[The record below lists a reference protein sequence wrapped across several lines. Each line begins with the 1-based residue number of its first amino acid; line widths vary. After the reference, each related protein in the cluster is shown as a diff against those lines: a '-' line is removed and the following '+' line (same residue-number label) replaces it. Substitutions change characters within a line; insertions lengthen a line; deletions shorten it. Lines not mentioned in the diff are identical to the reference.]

1 MTMSHN
7 ISMYNFPKDLYT
19 DVRVEDVFS
28 TTIYYE
34 NNKLVQNKTKIE
46 SGAMIRVFDGR
57 RWYYSSVSNLDAIQ
71 REIDSLSKMASL
83 NSNILE
89 NEVIKRLE
97 VHKDTQLRYAE
108 NDVSKVTN
116 EKKLELLNS
125 YLPLISEYEDI
136 KSSKVIYKDNYTK
149 KRIVSSIGTDITFD
163 SQNCAVAF
171 RYTVMANDLPHNGS
185 ADIYKMSFEQL
196 SGYSDM
202 VRESIINDIEYA
214 KNSVPVVPGV
224 YTCVLSPL
232 TAGVFAHESFG
243 HKSEADFMVGDETMR
258 REWAIGSKVGA
269 DILNIVDT
277 GLLEGSGYVPF
288 DDEGCKAKENYIIKN
303 GILTGRL
310 HSSYTAAALEEKQT
324 GNARAMS
331 FEFEPIV
338 RMTTTYIGS
347 GKHTKEE
354 LISEVENGIYIEDI
368 QHGSGMST
376 FTIAPNRSYMIRNG
390 KISEPV
396 RISVI
401 TGNVMKT
408 LNEID
413 GLSDT
418 IEFKSFVLGG
428 CGKME
433 QHPLR
438 VGFGGP
444 YVRVNGINVQ

>member
-1 MTMSHN
+1 
-7 ISMYNFPKDLYT
+7 MYNFPRNLYT
-19 DVRVEDVFS
+19 DVRIENVFS
-28 TTIYYE
+28 TIIYYE
-34 NNKLVQNKTKIE
+34 NNKLVQNKEKIE
-46 SGAMIRVFDGR
+46 NGAMVRVFDGKK
-57 RWYYSSVSNLDAIQ
+57 WYYSSVSDLDNIQ
-71 REIDSLSKMASL
+71 QEIDSLSKIAEA

-97 VHKDTQLRYAE
+97 IHKDICLKYCE
-108 NDVSKVTN
+108 NDVSKIPN
-116 EKKLELLNS
+116 EKKLEAINA
-125 YLPLISEYEDI
+125 YLPLINEFEEI

-149 KRIVSSIGTDITFD
+149 KHIISSIGTDVTFD
-163 SQNCAVAF
+163 SQSCAIAF
-171 RYTVMANDLPHNGS
+171 RYTIMANELPHTGS
-185 ADIYKMSFEQL
+185 DDIYKMSFDEL
-196 SGYSDM
+196 SGHQDSI
-202 VRESIINDIEYA
+202 RKSIISDIEYA
-214 KNSVPVVPGV
+214 QKAVPVVPGV
-224 YTCVLSPL
+224 YTCVLSPI

-243 HKSEADFMVGDETMR
+243 HKSESDFMVGDETMKK
-258 REWAIGSKVGA
+258 EWAIGSKVGS
-269 DILNIVDT
+269 DILNIIDT
-277 GLLEGSGYVPF
+277 GIIEGSGYVPF
-288 DDEGCKAKENYIIKN
+288 DDEGCEAKENYIIKN

-310 HSSYTAAALEEKQT
+310 HSAYTAASLEERAT

-338 RMTTTYIGS
+338 RMTTTYIGA

-354 LISEVENGIYIEDI
+354 LISEVKNGIYIENI

-376 FTIAPNRSYMIRNG
+376 FTIAPSKAYMIRDG

-396 RISVI
+396 KISVI

-418 IEFKSFVLGG
+418 VELKSFVLGG

-433 QHPLR
+433 QFPLR

-444 YVRVNGINVQ
+444 YVRVNGLNVQ

>member
-1 MTMSHN
+1 
-7 ISMYNFPKDLYT
+7 MYNFPKNLYT
-19 DVRVEDVFS
+19 DVRIENIYA

-34 NNKLVQNKTKIE
+34 NNKLVQNKTRVE
-46 SGAMIRVFDGR
+46 SGAMVRVFDGKK
-57 RWYYSSVSNLDAIQ
+57 WYYSSVSDLDNIQ
-71 REIDSLSKMASL
+71 QEIDSLSKIAVE
-83 NSNILE
+83 NPNILE

-97 VHKDTQLRYAE
+97 IHNDVCLKYSE

-116 EKKLELLNS
+116 EKKVALINT
-125 YLPLISEYEDI
+125 YLPLVKEYEEI
-136 KSSKVIYKDNYTK
+136 KSSRVIYVDNYTK
-149 KRIVSSIGTDITFD
+149 KHILSSIGTDITFD
-163 SQNCAVAF
+163 SQNCAVAI
-171 RYTVMANDLPHNGS
+171 RYTIMANELPHNGS
-185 ADIYKMSFEQL
+185 EDIYKMSFDQL
-196 SGYSDM
+196 SGYQDL
-202 VRESIINDIEYA
+202 VRKSIISDIEYA
-214 KNSVPVVPGV
+214 QKAIPVIPGV
-224 YTCVLSPL
+224 YTCVLSPI

-243 HKSEADFMVGDETMR
+243 HKSESDFMIGDEIMKK
-258 REWAIGSKVGA
+258 EWAIGSKVGS
-269 DILNIVDT
+269 DILNIIDT
-277 GLLEGSGYVPF
+277 GIIEGSGYVPF
-288 DDEGCKAKENYIIKN
+288 DDEGCEAKENYIIKN

-310 HSSYTAAALEEKQT
+310 HSAYTAASLGEEAT
-324 GNARAMS
+324 GNARAMN

-338 RMTTTYIGS
+338 RMTTTYIGA
-347 GKHTKEE
+347 GKYTKDQ
-354 LISEVENGIYIEDI
+354 LISEVKTGIYIENI

-376 FTIAPNRSYMIRNG
+376 FTIAPNKAYMIRDG

-396 RISVI
+396 KISVI

-418 IEFKSFVLGG
+418 VELKSFVLGG